1 MRTALRTHDS
11 NPAALAWSKSVM
23 ALIDALQKYVK
34 QWHTT
39 GVVWN
44 PNVRIQPIV
53 ELIAGT
59 TCQAGCC
66 SGPRCPQ

>member
-1 MRTALRTHDS
+1 
-11 NPAALAWSKSVM
+11 M

-44 PNVRIQPIV
+44 PTVSSRS
-53 ELIAGT
+53 EAGLL
-59 TCQAGCC
+59 G
-66 SGPRCPQ
+66 